1 MAVTV
6 SVENYRHYGKC
17 VKMENEFA
25 ELYVTVD
32 VGPRAVHY
40 ALKGKE
46 NMLFNDDNEAVN
58 NFGPEYDETFFEGA
72 RWHIYGGHR
81 LWLSPEKNPDTY
93 YPDNDPVE
101 YEILENGAVFIPKP
115 QIHNNIQY
123 KLTYTLDAASA
134 RVTLKQEVR
143 NLSRETIR
151 RALWGITVMDK
162 EGVEII
168 PQPTKDTGLLA
179 NRVLAVW
186 AYSDLSDER
195 IKFGKEYITLK
206 QDPQAASNFKIGIN
220 NEKGWVAYANKGCVF
235 KVQYDVNE
243 QGDYPDYG
251 VSLETYT
258 SNLILE
264 VETLGELHDI
274 EPDGTACHIEH
285 WDLKPVEFM
294 PVHGDESS
302 VKRFVETYLA

>member
-1 MAVTV
+1 M
-6 SVENYRHYGKC
+6 
-17 VKMENEFA
+17 
-25 ELYVTVD
+25 
-32 VGPRAVHY
+32 
-40 ALKGKE
+40 
-46 NMLFNDDNEAVN
+46 
-58 NFGPEYDETFFEGA
+58 
-72 RWHIYGGHR
+72 
-81 LWLSPEKNPDTY
+81 
-93 YPDNDPVE
+93 
-101 YEILENGAVFIPKP
+101 
-115 QIHNNIQY
+115 
-123 KLTYTLDAASA
+123 DAASA

-235 KVQYDVNE
+235 
-243 QGDYPDYG
+243 
-251 VSLETYT
+251 
-258 SNLILE
+258 
-264 VETLGELHDI
+264 
-274 EPDGTACHIEH
+274 GTACHIEH